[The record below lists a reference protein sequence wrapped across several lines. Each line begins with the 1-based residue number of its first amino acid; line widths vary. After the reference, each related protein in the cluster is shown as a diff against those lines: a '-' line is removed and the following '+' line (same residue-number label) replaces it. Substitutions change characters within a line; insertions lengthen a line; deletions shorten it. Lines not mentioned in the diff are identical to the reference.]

1 MYKPKGKIRR
11 FLSFFWS
18 SISVLRR
25 IVGNLLFL
33 LFVIFFIAIVFFD
46 SGQDVPDGAALVL
59 SPEGNIVEQHTEILR
74 AREETLLK
82 DVIDVIDFAKDDERI
97 EVLVLD
103 LRKMENAGIASAAA
117 ASKYLH
123 LAIILTS
130 SNTIWRPMPTSCI

>member
-11 FLSFFWS
+11 FLSIFWN

-33 LFVIFFIAIVFFD
+33 LLVIFLIAVVFFD
-46 SGQDVPDGAALVL
+46 SGEDVPDGAALVL
-59 SPEGNIVEQHTEILR
+59 SPEGNIVEQHTEILL

-103 LRKMENAGIASAAA
+103 LRKMENAGMQQRQANIC
-117 ASKYLH
+117 
-123 LAIILTS
+123 
-130 SNTIWRPMPTSCI
+130 IWRLF